1 MGTIKISR
9 ILIVGTGSMGIRH
22 FEIGRKLFPG
32 AEIAVYSES
41 NREALFP
48 RVLSSKSEIESFQ
61 PEISVIANQASR
73 HIEFANLLVK
83 MGSHLLIEKPV
94 SSNLEGVTEAIE
106 LKKISKS
113 KILVGYNLRYLPSFR
128 SVQLLLKENR
138 IGRVLDVR
146 IEVGQ
151 SLETWRP
158 GRDYRETA
166 SARKVDGGGVLR
178 ELSHEL
184 DYLIEL
190 FGFPLWVQANIS
202 KVSDLEIDV
211 EDIAHV
217 ILGLTDENGA
227 EFMVSLHL
235 DFIRRDPKRNFTVIG
250 SEATLEWNLL
260 DGSVSLKSPES
271 PQREISLPGQEKIA
285 ETYTKEWEDLINCI
299 NSNTE
304 PFSSL
309 VSSVKTLEVILAAE
323 ESQKN
328 GAKVH
333 LNSLT
338 GRSND

>member
-1 MGTIKISR
+1 MIPKR

-22 FEIGRKLFPG
+22 FEIARKLFPG

-41 NREALFP
+41 GREAQFP
-48 RVLSSKSEIESFQ
+48 RMLSSKSEIESFQ

-73 HIEFANLLVK
+73 HIEFANFLVK
-83 MGSHLLIEKPV
+83 RGSHLLIEKPI
-94 SSNLEGVTEAIE
+94 SSNMEGIVETFE
-106 LKKISKS
+106 LRKITNS
-113 KILVGYNLRYLPSFR
+113 KILIGYNLRYLPSFR
-128 SVQLLLKENR
+128 SVQSLLKEKK
-138 IGRVLDVR
+138 IGRILDVR

-211 EDIAHV
+211 EDVAHLV
-217 ILGLTDENGA
+217 LGLTDENGA

-235 DFIRRDPKRNFTVIG
+235 DFIRRDTKRNITVIG
-250 SEATLEWNLL
+250 SEATLDWNLL
-260 DGSVSLKSPES
+260 DGSVRLKSS
-271 PQREISLPGQEKIA
+271 DSLQREMLPPGQESMA
-285 ETYTKEWEDLINCI
+285 ETYTKEWEDLIESI
-299 NSNTE
+299 NSDSE

-309 VSSVKTLEVILAAE
+309 VSSVKTLEIILAAE

-328 GAKVH
+328 GSKV
-333 LNSLT
+333 LLKSLT
-338 GRSND
+338 GTSNG

>member
-1 MGTIKISR
+1 MIPKR

-22 FEIGRKLFPG
+22 FEIAKKLFPG

-41 NREALFP
+41 NRKAPFP
-48 RVLSSKSEIESFQ
+48 RVLSSKSEVESFQ

-73 HIEFANLLVK
+73 HIEFANYLVK
-83 MGSHLLIEKPV
+83 MGSHLLIEKPI
-94 SSNLEGVTEAIE
+94 SSNLEGIGETIE
-106 LKKISKS
+106 LQKISNS

-128 SVQLLLKENR
+128 SVQLLLKEKR

-146 IEVGQ
+146 TEVGQ

-217 ILGLTDENGA
+217 ILGLTDENGT

-285 ETYTKEWEDLINCI
+285 ETYTKEWEDLIESI
-299 NSNTE
+299 NSDTE

-323 ESQKN
+323 ESQKD
-328 GAKVH
+328 GAKVF
-333 LNSLT
+333 LKSVT
-338 GRSND
+338 RRSND

>member
-1 MGTIKISR
+1 VIPKR
-9 ILIVGTGSMGIRH
+9 ILIIGTGSMGIRH
-22 FEIGRKLFPG
+22 FEIAKRLFPS
-32 AEIAVYSES
+32 AEIAIYSES
-41 NREALFP
+41 DREAVFP
-48 RVLSSKSEIESFQ
+48 RVLSSKSEIKSFQ

-73 HIEFANLLVK
+73 HIEFANYLVK
-83 MGSHLLIEKPV
+83 VGSHLLIEKPI
-94 SSNLEGVTEAIE
+94 SSNMEGIAETFE
-106 LKKISKS
+106 LKKVSNS
-113 KILVGYNLRYLPSFR
+113 KILVGYNLRYLSSFR
-128 SVQLLLKENR
+128 SVQSLLKEKR

-166 SARKVDGGGVLR
+166 SARKIDGGGVLR

-211 EDIAHV
+211 EDIAHI

-227 EFMVSLHL
+227 DFMVSLHL
-235 DFIRRDPKRNFTVIG
+235 DFIRRDTKRSVTVIG

-260 DGSVSLKSPES
+260 DGCVSVKSPES
-271 PQREISLPGQEKIA
+271 PQREISLPGQDSMA
-285 ETYTKEWEDLINCI
+285 ETYTKEWEDLIQSI
-299 NSNTE
+299 NSDTQ

-309 VSSVKTLEVILAAE
+309 VSSVKTLEVVLAAE
-323 ESQKN
+323 ESQRS
-328 GAKVH
+328 GAKV
-333 LNSLT
+333 LLKSLT
-338 GRSND
+338 GRSYD

>member
-1 MGTIKISR
+1 ME
-9 ILIVGTGSMGIRH
+9 GIIEI
-22 FEIGRKLFPG
+22 FELTKTT
-32 AEIAVYSES
+32 
-41 NREALFP
+41 N
-48 RVLSSKSEIESFQ
+48 
-61 PEISVIANQASR
+61 
-73 HIEFANLLVK
+73 
-83 MGSHLLIEKPV
+83 
-94 SSNLEGVTEAIE
+94 T
-106 LKKISKS
+106 

-128 SVQLLLKENR
+128 LVQSLLKENR

-146 IEVGQ
+146 VEVGQ

-158 GRDYRETA
+158 GRDYRNTV
-166 SARKVDGGGVLR
+166 SARKIDGGGALR

-211 EDIAHV
+211 EDIAHI

-235 DFIRRDPKRNFTVIG
+235 DFIRRDTKRNLTVIG

-260 DGSVSLKSPES
+260 DGCVILKSSDLPL
-271 PQREISLPGQEKIA
+271 REISLPVQETRA
-285 ETYTKEWEDLINCI
+285 ETYTKEWEDLIESI
-299 NSNTE
+299 NSDSK

-323 ESQKN
+323 ESQKS

-333 LNSLT
+333 LKSLT
-338 GRSND
+338 RRFND

>member
-1 MGTIKISR
+1 MIPKR

-22 FEIGRKLFPG
+22 FEIARRLFPG

-41 NREALFP
+41 D
-48 RVLSSKSEIESFQ
+48 RVAPFCRMLSSKSEIESFQ

-73 HIEFANLLVK
+73 HIEFAKYLVK
-83 MGSHLLIEKPV
+83 MGSHLLIEKPI
-94 SSNLEGVTEAIE
+94 SSNMEGIIE
-106 LKKISKS
+106 IFELTKTTNT
-113 KILVGYNLRYLPSFR
+113 KILIGYNLRYLPSFR
-128 SVQLLLKENR
+128 LVQSLLKENR

-146 IEVGQ
+146 VEVGQ

-158 GRDYRETA
+158 GRDYRNTV
-166 SARKVDGGGVLR
+166 SARKIDGGGALR

-211 EDIAHV
+211 EDIAHI

-235 DFIRRDPKRNFTVIG
+235 DFIRRDTKRNLTVIG

-260 DGSVSLKSPES
+260 DGCVILKSSDLPL
-271 PQREISLPGQEKIA
+271 REISLPVQETRA
-285 ETYTKEWEDLINCI
+285 ETYTKEWEDLIESI
-299 NSNTE
+299 NSDSK

-323 ESQKN
+323 ESQKS

-333 LNSLT
+333 LKSLT
-338 GRSND
+338 RRFND